1 MKPSLIKNK
10 IFKNF
15 GVYFLQFILTIFAIY
30 FLVLVFLY
38 FYQRNLLYHPNENNY
53 SGDKISVDIEKVK
66 IQTADNIELL
76 GWYHKKNLKDYKTLV
91 YFHGNAGSLENRIHK
106 LNHFQDM
113 NINFLIIA
121 WRGFNGNKGKP
132 SERGLYVDGKSA
144 IDWLK
149 KKGVDE
155 KNLILY
161 GESLGTGIATHLAQN
176 KNYAGVILETPFTSM
191 IDAAKNFYPYI
202 PINLLL
208 KDKFE
213 NFKKVKNINTP
224 ILVMHGEVDQIVPF
238 SMGKKIY
245 EIANNPKYSYFT
257 KYDDHMM
264 EYDENLVLALKSFFN
279 SLN

>member
-76 GWYHKKNLKDYKTLV
+76 GWYHEKNLKDYKTLV

-161 GESLGTGIATHLAQN
+161 GESLGTGVATHLAQN

-191 IDAAKNFYPYI
+191 VDAAKNFYPYI

>member
-15 GVYFLQFILTIFAIY
+15 GVYFLQFILTIFVIY

-76 GWYHKKNLKDYKTLV
+76 GWYHEKNLKDYKTLV

-144 IDWLK
+144 IDWLI

-161 GESLGTGIATHLAQN
+161 GESLGTGVASHLAQN

-213 NFKKVKNINTP
+213 NFKKVKNINIP